1 MTLLFLLIDSCNL
14 PLVQHSPSSRVSHYI
29 RTSAEN
35 VFQAEHQDLK
45 IAFIALPLITRHIRL
60 SLKTL
65 YQSTH
70 VINIRWI
77 RKTILFIL
85 NAKYCHLQQ
94 YLITSSRRSQ
104 ECVNDFI
111 LSWAPPVLQKGKKRR
126 QRKRSWSTRY
136 QPLVLQPPPIHIWLH
151 AIFCDT
157 NKKRWS
163 S

>member
-14 PLVQHSPSSRVSHYI
+14 PLVQHSPSSHVSHYI

-45 IAFIALPLITRHIRL
+45 IAFKALPLITRQIRL

-65 YQSTH
+65 YQPTH

-111 LSWAPPVLQKGKKRR
+111 SSWAPPVLQKEKK
-126 QRKRSWSTRY
+126 KEKKVDKGSAFEALGTNLLFSSH
-136 QPLVLQPPPIHIWLH
+136 PLHI
-151 AIFCDT
+151 
-157 NKKRWS
+157 
-163 S
+163 